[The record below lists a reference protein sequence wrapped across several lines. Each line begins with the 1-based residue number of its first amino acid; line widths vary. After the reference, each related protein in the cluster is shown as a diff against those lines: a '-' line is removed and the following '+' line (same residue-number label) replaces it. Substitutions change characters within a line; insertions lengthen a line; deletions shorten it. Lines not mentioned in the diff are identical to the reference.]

1 MINEISPKNIE
12 NIVNKNHFNPDKRID
27 INKYETDNIAS
38 FNPDKRLEKND
49 YFSTYN
55 ERIAQAPKEGWLGER
70 GESLCKSLKEEVNKV
85 LAKYGLDGIQ
95 YKNGLADFG
104 FEKCAVEKVEIE
116 MTDDRRI
123 NMEKARNAIAN
134 KWNEQKK
141 DGRIDWN
148 AREVHKYQKENK
160 LVIHE
165 CADRRTCYL
174 MPIVIHEEFTHLGGV
189 SECKKMNEKEVKYDE

>member
-12 NIVNKNHFNPDKRID
+12 NIVNKNHFNPDKRMEKNNYEID
-27 INKYETDNIAS
+27 NTSSY
-38 FNPDKRLEKND
+38 NPDKRLEKNE
-49 YFSTYN
+49 YYATYD
-55 ERIAQAPKEGWLGER
+55 ERIAQTPKEGWLGER

-116 MTDDRRI
+116 MTDKIEI
-123 NMEKARNAIAN
+123 NMKKARTAIAK

-141 DGRIDWN
+141 RWKNGL
-148 AREVHKYQKENK
+148 E
-160 LVIHE
+160 
-165 CADRRTCYL
+165 
-174 MPIVIHEEFTHLGGV
+174 
-189 SECKKMNEKEVKYDE
+189 S